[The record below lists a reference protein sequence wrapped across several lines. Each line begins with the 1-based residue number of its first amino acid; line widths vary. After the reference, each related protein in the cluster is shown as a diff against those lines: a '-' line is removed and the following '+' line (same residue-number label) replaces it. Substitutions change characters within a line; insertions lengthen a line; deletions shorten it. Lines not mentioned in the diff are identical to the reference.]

1 MITLLE
7 NSNEKNLIEK
17 EKQNSLIF
25 KKYLIQS
32 LPIEKWITIE
42 EKDTKNPN
50 ITKRNYTVLPMELS
64 NFIRNNLHYFF
75 VRGDAMETP
84 MIYVYM
90 NGVYKNVSD
99 EEFKGFIKSFIPY
112 QLRKTREINEVF
124 NDLTTDLKFIS
135 YESLDSDE
143 EIINFEDGILDINT
157 MELIPHSPDILSTIQ
172 IPAKYKEIEE
182 CEDSAT
188 VFESYMM
195 NLVDG
200 NVESYM
206 MLMEIM
212 GLIMSN
218 IPCSKTKKS
227 LMLCGAGDTGKS
239 QLKRLV
245 EELIGE
251 NNVSTIDLKQ
261 LNERF
266 GTASLYKKRLAG
278 SNDMS
283 FQRITDMSIFK
294 QVTGGDKITIE
305 FKHRGTFPYQYKGF
319 LWFNCNKLPLFGGD
333 DGKWVYDRM
342 LIVYC
347 KNVIPDE
354 KKDPE
359 IFNKMWKER
368 NAIIKQALFFLNKL
382 REDNYKFVI
391 PEEMAELRQQY
402 EIENNTL
409 LSFIEECC
417 EKVTLLPTN
426 RLKKTDFK
434 KIYYKW
440 VDYNNGGKGKIK
452 NKDIDE
458 ILKNRYNFKI
468 CKYNGYDTID
478 GLAIKPETYSELGMW
493 EG

>member
-7 NSNEKNLIEK
+7 KNNEKNLIEK
-17 EKQNSLIF
+17 EKENSLVL
-25 KKYLIQS
+25 KKYLINA
-32 LPIEKWITIE
+32 LPMEKWITVE
-42 EKDTKNPN
+42 ENDTKNSN
-50 ITKRNYTVLPMELS
+50 ISKRSYTVLPMELA
-64 NFIRNNLHYFF
+64 NFIRTNLHYFF

-112 QLRKTREINEVF
+112 QLRKTREINEIF
-124 NDLTTDLKFIS
+124 TDLTTDLKFIS
-135 YESLDSDE
+135 YESLDSNED
-143 EIINFEDGILDINT
+143 IINFEDGILDINT
-157 MELIPHSPDILSTIQ
+157 MELMPHSPDVLSTIQ
-172 IPAKYKEIEE
+172 IPAKYKEIED

-188 VFESYMM
+188 VFEGYMM

-368 NAIIKQALFFLNKL
+368 NTIIKQALFFLNKL
-382 REDNYKFVI
+382 REDNYKFII
-391 PEEMAELRQQY
+391 PEEMAELRKQY

-409 LSFIEECC
+409 LSFIEEACD
-417 EKVTLLPTN
+417 KVKLLATN
-426 RLKKTDFK
+426 RLKKTEFK
-434 KIYYKW
+434 KVYYRW

-452 NKDIDE
+452 SKEIEE
-458 ILKNRYNFKI
+458 ILQNRYGFKI
-468 CKYNGYDTID
+468 CKNNGYDTID
-478 GLAIKPETYSELGMW
+478 GLIIKPETYNELGLMQM
-493 EG
+493 